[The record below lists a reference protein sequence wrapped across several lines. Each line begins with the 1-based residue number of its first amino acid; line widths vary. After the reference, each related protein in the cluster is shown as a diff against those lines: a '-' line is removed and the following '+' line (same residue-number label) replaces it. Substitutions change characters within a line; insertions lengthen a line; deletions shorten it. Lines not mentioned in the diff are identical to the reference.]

1 MTVPYPVCDFRL
13 LLVAQQPGV
22 LVVRAG
28 AVYRARELRRQDG
41 ARADADPGQPDG
53 RLRLRVML
61 GRGVHGEPETDAFYY
76 LHAHAICVLPA
87 KEAGH

>member
-1 MTVPYPVCDFRL
+1 MI
-13 LLVAQQPGV
+13 AQQPGV

-41 ARADADPGQPDG
+41 ARADADTSQPDA

-61 GRGVHGEPETDAFYY
+61 GRGVHGEPKTAAFYN
-76 LHAHAICVLPA
+76 LHAQAICVLPV